1 MSSEDKVK
9 MFQDIVDEM
18 TNIYVDKNHDYGDS
32 VHDTYER
39 YGMTSFLVRMED
51 KINRIKTLTEGEAI
65 KVKDEKIEDTL
76 KDLANYAILAIME
89 MRREKMKMVSSDDYN
104 GSLCYVNRS
113 SELTSVLGEIT
124 LY

>member
-1 MSSEDKVK
+1 MSSEDKVN

-51 KINRIKTLTEGEAI
+51 KINRIKTLTEGETI

-89 MRREKMKMVSSDDYN
+89 MRREKMKMVSPDDCN
-104 GSLCYVNRS
+104 GSICYVNYS
-113 SELTSVLGEIT
+113 GELKNVLGE
-124 LY
+124 